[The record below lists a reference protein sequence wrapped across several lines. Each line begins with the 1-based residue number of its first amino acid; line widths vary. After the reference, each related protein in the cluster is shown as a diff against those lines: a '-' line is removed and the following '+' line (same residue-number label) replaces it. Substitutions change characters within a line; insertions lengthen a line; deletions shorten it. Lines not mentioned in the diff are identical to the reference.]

1 MPARYD
7 LLRVGS
13 RRLRSMLLSAVLSNF
28 AQQAKSCDDLGSPF
42 TARLCRLLP
51 GMLDVKT
58 ATGRRVLDWPG
69 DPLAD
74 ALALRLC
81 GGLHALVLAKADAEL
96 LAAYPPND
104 VDDEALGKA
113 LAGAIRRNDPF
124 LATSSIRRRRPT
136 RRHGQECCCPAS
148 C

>member
-1 MPARYD
+1 MLPAK
-7 LLRVGS
+7 
-13 RRLRSMLLSAVLSNF
+13 VLSNF
-28 AQQAKSCDDLGSPF
+28 AGQAEACDDLGSPF

-51 GMLDVKT
+51 DILDAAT

-81 GGLHALVLAKADAEL
+81 GGLHALVLTKADAEL
-96 LAAYPPND
+96 SAAYPPND
-104 VDDEALGKA
+104 LDDEALGKA

-124 LATSSIRRRRPT
+124 LAAFSIRRRRPT
-136 RRHGQECCCPAS
+136 RRRGQACCCPAS